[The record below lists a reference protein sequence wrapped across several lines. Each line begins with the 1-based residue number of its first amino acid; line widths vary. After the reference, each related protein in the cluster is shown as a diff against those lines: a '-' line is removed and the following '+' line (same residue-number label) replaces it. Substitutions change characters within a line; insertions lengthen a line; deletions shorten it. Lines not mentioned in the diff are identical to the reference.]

1 MVVHAGFYPRNGW
14 AVVSVGSPVRVEF
27 MAMPTLMAVIE
38 RDPESG
44 WFIGRVPQVPG
55 VHSQAP
61 TLEELR
67 PRLQEALRAVIA
79 DMLACGEEL
88 PET

>member
-1 MVVHAGFYPRNGW
+1 
-14 AVVSVGSPVRVEF
+14 
-27 MAMPTLMAVIE
+27 MPTLMAVIE

-67 PRLQEALRAVIA
+67 PRLQEALQAVVA
-79 DMLACGEEL
+79 DMLACGEEI
-88 PET
+88 PDSEFIGIERIEITREARV